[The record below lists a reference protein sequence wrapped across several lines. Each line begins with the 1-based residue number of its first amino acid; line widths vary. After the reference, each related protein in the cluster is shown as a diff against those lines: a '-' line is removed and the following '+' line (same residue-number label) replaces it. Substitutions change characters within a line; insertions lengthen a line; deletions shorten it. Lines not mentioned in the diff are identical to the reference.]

1 MFEKQHFSLDNAI
14 GCPLGSL
21 FEVKGSKLCP
31 LEVDEDIDDLLIA
44 RDNTG
49 ERILK
54 LIFFIFILLP
64 NKL

>member
-14 GCPLGSL
+14 GCPLGSV
-21 FEVKGSKLCP
+21 FEVKGSKLCT
-31 LEVDEDIDDLLIA
+31 LEVDEDVDDLLIA

-49 ERILK
+49 ERIFK
-54 LIFFIFILLP
+54 LIFFMFILLS

>member
-14 GCPLGSL
+14 GCPLGSV
-21 FEVKGSKLCP
+21 FEVKGSKLCRVEAEE
-31 LEVDEDIDDLLIA
+31 EVDDLLIA

-49 ERILK
+49 EKIFK
-54 LIFFIFILLP
+54 LRFFTLLS

>member
-14 GCPLGSL
+14 GCPLGSV
-21 FEVKGSKLCP
+21 FEVKGSKLCT
-31 LEVDEDIDDLLIA
+31 LEVDEDVDDLLIA

-49 ERILK
+49 ERIFK
-54 LIFFIFILLP
+54 LISFIFILLS

>member
-14 GCPLGSL
+14 GCPLGSV
-21 FEVKGSKLCP
+21 FEVKGSKLCT
-31 LEVDEDIDDLLIA
+31 LEVDEDVDDLLIA

-49 ERILK
+49 ERIFK
-54 LIFFIFILLP
+54 LIFFIFILLS

>member
-14 GCPLGSL
+14 GCPLGSV
-21 FEVKGSKLCP
+21 FEVKGSKLCT
-31 LEVDEDIDDLLIA
+31 LEVDEDVDDLLIA

-49 ERILK
+49 ERICK
-54 LIFFIFILLP
+54 LIFFILLS